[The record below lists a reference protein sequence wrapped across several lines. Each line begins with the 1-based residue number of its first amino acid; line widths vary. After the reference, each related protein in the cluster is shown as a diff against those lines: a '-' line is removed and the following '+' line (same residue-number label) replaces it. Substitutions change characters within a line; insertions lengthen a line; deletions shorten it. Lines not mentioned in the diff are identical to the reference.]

1 MTVTTGR
8 HSDVEMALL
17 GRALSRRDVLAAFGL
32 GLGGL
37 TLSALLP
44 GCTPEQI
51 EAIAERIRNRPKRLN
66 VNNLAS
72 DSPTLETYREAVTKM
87 KALPSTDSRNWTNQA
102 RIHND
107 HCTHANWLFL
117 PWHRIYL
124 FQFERICAE
133 LTGVADFALP
143 YWNWT
148 EQPSIPAPFWSGVLN
163 DTTRTI
169 PQTGTMGFAVS
180 GPVIDGVMGET
191 NFELFASSSIPLA
204 VDQRTRATYGGL
216 EGTPH
221 NSVHGRIGG
230 DMGAFMSPLD
240 PIFWLH
246 HNMIEYL
253 WVEWKFYAGN
263 PNTNDSNWTDRS
275 FTDFFQADGSPL
287 TGPGTTVS
295 WSLIYPLLAYQFER
309 STVGT
314 HPAP

>member
-1 MTVTTGR
+1 MAVTMG
-8 HSDVEMALL
+8 SDLGVVEELL
-17 GRALSRRDVLAAFGL
+17 GRALSRRDVLSGFAL

-37 TLSALLP
+37 TLAALLP
-44 GCTPEQI
+44 GCTPQQV

-66 VNNLAS
+66 VNNMAS
-72 DSPTLETYREAVTKM
+72 DHPMLEAYREAVTKM
-87 KALPSTDSRNWTNQA
+87 KALPSSDSRNWTNQA
-102 RIHND
+102 SIHLNS
-107 HCTHANWLFL
+107 CTHQNWFFL

-124 FQFERICAE
+124 FQFEQICAT

-163 DTTRTI
+163 DPTRTI
-169 PQTGTMGFAVS
+169 PQSGTMGSAVS
-180 GPVIDGVMGET
+180 GGVIDGVMGET
-191 NFELFASSSIPLA
+191 NFELFASGSIPLSA
-204 VDQRTRATYGGL
+204 DQRTRAFFGGL

-246 HNMIEYL
+246 HNMAEYL
-253 WVEWKFYAGN
+253 WVEWNLYAGH
-263 PNTNDSNWTDRS
+263 PNTNDPNWTDRS
-275 FTDFFQADGSPL
+275 FADFFAPDGSPL
-287 TGPGTTVS
+287 TGLPTKVA